1 MQTHAITIRLGAEL
15 KQRLQ
20 SAARKLDLSE
30 NDIARHALRAAVG
43 WLEVNDYRVGPP
55 FEIVSRKG
63 PLVSRPKHRPEEK
76 SPRLDEPEARYQRR
90 EKDTQQLV

>member
-1 MQTHAITIRLGAEL
+1 MRTQAITIRLGPEL

-43 WLEVNDYRVGPP
+43 WLEANDYRVGPP

-63 PLVSRPKHRPEEK
+63 PLVSRPEHRRKEK
-76 SPRLDEPEARYQRR
+76 SSDENEPEAR
-90 EKDTQQLV
+90 